1 MELIVIVLL
10 VVLIPSSLLL
20 LIVSAMQAKSGTLKM
35 NNFLGIR
42 TVETM
47 RSEETWTVAH
57 KACASTLMAAGV
69 IGLLL
74 AAGMVWSAFS
84 KPEWMYYF
92 TGAYVVVVSGGVIL
106 AGQQAKKAVKEM
118 DTRA

>member
-10 VVLIPSSLLL
+10 VVLIPSSLL

-47 RSEETWTVAH
+47 RSEETWKVAH